1 MSDLALLIAAKHFTQ
16 KNVANFCFLDI
27 LEAYNQYVLSVSPM

>member
-16 KNVANFCFLDI
+16 KNVANFCFFDI
-27 LEAYNQYVLSVSPM
+27 LDAYNQFSLLSSPM